1 MYKKFLIPYYGLN
14 CAPPPT
20 TTTHTQSSYVEALPP
35 NV

>member
-20 TTTHTQSSYVEALPP
+20 TTHTQSSYVEALPP